1 MEASQVKASAARG
14 WWSAGQRVLGP
25 GAEARIAE
33 EIAARGLI
41 ERAGRRVLDVGCGP
55 ESRLAGFGLGA
66 VGVDRSERALYRA
79 RPGCRSLVRADAAAL
94 PFASASFDSVW
105 CFGLLHHLEDAAAA
119 RTLSEMRRVAR
130 PRGLLVVFDGVLP
143 RSFWR
148 RPLASL
154 IRFLDRGRHM
164 RSETELRA
172 LLAPAIRQPMT
183 RFEYAMTGLE
193 GLLAFGIVDPGGGD
207 ADS

>member
-1 MEASQVKASAARG
+1 MEASPVKASAARD

-55 ESRLAGFGLGA
+55 ESRLAGFGLEA
-66 VGVDRSERALYRA
+66 VGLDLSERALYRA

-105 CFGLLHHLEDAAAA
+105 CFGLLHHLDDAAAA
-119 RTLSEMRRVAR
+119 RALREMRRLTR
-130 PRGLLVVFDGVLP
+130 PGGLLVVFDGVLP
-143 RSFWR
+143 RSRWR

-154 IRFLDRGRHM
+154 IRALDRGRHM
-164 RSETELRA
+164 RSEPALRV
-172 LLAPAIRQPMT
+172 LLAPAIRLQMT
-183 RFEYAMTGLE
+183 RFEYATTGLE
-193 GLLAFGIVDPGGGD
+193 GLLAFDIVDPGDRD